1 MSDNPFPGP
10 QPYRA
15 AQRTRFFRE
24 DAARKLANQVMACR
38 VTTVHGPSGAGKSS
52 LLQAAVLPAL
62 EESDRVRVVKIDGW
76 PADVAPLARLMRAMT
91 TEFGLESVPEDE
103 NPAEQF
109 TKVVELSAQQANEQ
123 PILLYLDQFEQLFI
137 TNHADDDMKALLSSL
152 ASLLERRRDEDVHVI
167 LSLRED
173 YLGRLGDWAR
183 ARPELVLQKF
193 RVGPLSVGEMVQAM
207 CRTAKEGESSQEWNA
222 DEIRALMLEVRVPGQ
237 HATDAAEVQAAF
249 GQIVCRALWEAR
261 AAGHMTEVRGANAEA
276 MMHRYLDTTL
286 AGLGAFQARA
296 RELLEQHLIDD
307 EGRRRLLTE
316 QEVQAVLGSGA
327 NDVVAKLE
335 QAAILHAEARQG
347 KRYFELGHDW
357 LAKKVLER
365 RAARKHAQDAAARQ
379 LKWIAAAGV
388 LASIIMGS
396 IGGIAWVQR
405 NAAIVARNEANA
417 NADEAQ
423 RQRDDARRAT
433 MMAGAR
439 ELIASGKPGVAVL
452 VLAETDQP
460 EKARGWEQ
468 LVIDTLSQGI
478 PWRTLRFDDADII
491 RWSPDQQRIAIASN
505 DYAVRIWQVN
515 AGGDPIILKGHTG
528 WIRSIAWSADG
539 QRIVTASDDK
549 TARIWYANGAGESL
563 VFHGHEKD
571 LTCATWSP
579 DGTRIATGS
588 QDLTARIWHADGKG
602 TPIILKGHEEPGGS
616 DGLSIGVGCPQW
628 SNDGSRILTT
638 AYNDSTLRVW
648 NADGSGKSR
657 VFNAQSPAKWSPTAP
672 RIVASDSNV
681 SARVWYAD
689 GSGTPL
695 ELKRDEGGL
704 LWDVEW
710 SPDGKHVVTTS
721 WNESATVWHDIDSA
735 RADGSHMVTTFRG
748 HKDLVRTA
756 RWSPDG
762 QRIVTASS
770 DKTAQVWDAD
780 GTGEPLLLRGHE
792 DFLYFADWS
801 ADGQRIVTAAND
813 KTARIWKSRGSDGFI
828 TLNGRGFNFDL
839 DVDWSP
845 DGKRIVIG
853 SGPNADIWNADG
865 SGKPVML
872 GAPRR
877 VSFVR
882 WSPDNSR
889 VVLVPKGPIWC
900 SNDRCSKTPKINMAA
915 QVWNADGSG
924 TAIQLAAHTDE
935 VTYAAWS
942 PDSTRIVTASK
953 DKTAR
958 IWNADGTGET
968 LTLTGHD
975 QAVLFVVWSPDG
987 RRIVTTSGDTTAR
1000 VWSLVRNA
1008 EPLILKGHSE
1018 RVNYAAWSPDG
1029 KSIATASD
1037 DGTVRVWD
1045 ADSSGQ
1051 PVILEGLRHGVS
1063 SVEWSP
1069 NGTRIIGESGASE
1082 AWVWNADGSGT
1093 PLILRGHTSSLS
1105 AAHWSPNGTQI
1116 LTASYDGTA
1125 RIWNTDGSGESIVL
1139 NGHKRHIKHAA
1150 WSSDGHRVMTASDD
1164 GVVRFWLVGIPL
1176 LQQALR
1182 NATTDCLTPEQRQTY
1197 LLESESDAR
1206 TRYES
1211 CERSYG
1217 RTPSA
1222 NP

>member
-1 MSDNPFPGP
+1 MSENPFPGP

-76 PADVAPLARLMRAMT
+76 PADVAPLIRLIRAMA
-91 TEFGLESVPEDE
+91 TEFGLESVPEEE
-103 NPAEQF
+103 NAAEQF
-109 TKVVELSAQQANEQ
+109 AKVVVLSAQQANDQ

-137 TNHADDDMKALLSSL
+137 TNHADDEMKALLSSL
-152 ASLLERRRDEDVHVI
+152 ASLLERERDEDVHVI

-222 DEIRALMLEVRVPGQ
+222 NEIRELVLEVRVPGQ

-261 AAGHMTEVRGANAEA
+261 AAGHMTEARGANPEA

-286 AGLGAFQARA
+286 AGLGSFQGRA

-347 KRYFELGHDW
+347 NRYFELGHDW

-365 RAARKHAQDAAARQ
+365 RVNRTTKEAATRRT
-379 LKWIAAAGV
+379 LIATTAIAM
-388 LASIIMGS
+388 SISIVMG
-396 IGGIAWVQR
+396 GLLWWALEKR
-405 NAAIVARNEANA
+405 NAAIAAQA
-417 NADEAQ
+417 KADEKAK
-423 RQRDDARRAT
+423 DARRAS
-433 MMAGAR
+433 MMAGVR
-439 ELIASGKPGVAVL
+439 ELLASGKPGLAAM
-452 VLAETDQP
+452 VLAEVDEP

-468 LVIDTLSQGI
+468 LAIDTLSQGI
-478 PWRTLRFDDADII
+478 PWRTLRFDGARII
-491 RWSPDQQRIAIASN
+491 RWSPDRQLIATSSN
-505 DYAVRIWQVN
+505 DYTLRIWH
-515 AGGDPIILKGHTG
+515 ASHSGSPIILNGHLG
-528 WIRSIAWSADG
+528 LIRSIAWSPDG
-539 QRIVTASDDK
+539 QRILTASEDK
-549 TARIWYANGAGESL
+549 TARIWNANGAGESL
-563 VFHGHEKD
+563 VFEGHQKG

-579 DGTRIATGS
+579 NGGRIATGS
-588 QDLTARIWHADGKG
+588 QDLTARIWHVDG
-602 TPIILKGHEEPGGS
+602 TDPPIIFKGHEKPGES
-616 DGLSIGVGCPQW
+616 DGLAIGVGCPQW
-628 SNDGSRILTT
+628 SNDGSRIFTT
-638 AYNDSTLRVW
+638 AYNDSTLRLW
-648 NADGSGKSR
+648 NTDGSGKSK
-657 VFNAQSPAKWSPTAP
+657 VFNARSPAKWSPTAQ
-672 RIVASDSNV
+672 RIVASDSNA
-681 SARVWYAD
+681 SALVWYAD
-689 GSGTPL
+689 GSGKPL
-695 ELKRDEGGL
+695 ELKRDEGG

-710 SPDGKHVVTTS
+710 SPDGKHIVTTS
-721 WNESATVWHDIDSA
+721 WNGTAIVWQYVDSA
-735 RADGSHMVTTFRG
+735 RTDGSRMATTFRG

-770 DKTAQVWDAD
+770 DKTAQVWNAD

-792 DFLYFADWS
+792 DFLHFADWS
-801 ADGQRIVTAAND
+801 ADGQRIVTAAED

-828 TLNGRGFNFDL
+828 TLNGRGFDHAL

-845 DGKRIVIG
+845 DGKRIVVG

-872 GAPRR
+872 GAPGR

-889 VVLVPKGPIWC
+889 VVIVPKGPIWC

-958 IWNADGTGET
+958 IWNADGMGEPLI
-968 LTLTGHD
+968 LTHD
-975 QAVLFVVWSPDG
+975 QAVLFVAWSPDG
-987 RRIVTTSGDTTAR
+987 RRIVTTSDTTAR
-1000 VWSLVRNA
+1000 VWSLVGNA
-1008 EPLILKGHSE
+1008 EPLILNGHSE

-1037 DGTVRVWD
+1037 DGTVRVWN
-1045 ADSSGQ
+1045 ADQGGQ
-1051 PVILEGLRHGVS
+1051 PIILEGLRHGVG

-1069 NGTRIIGESGASE
+1069 NGTRIIGASGASE

-1093 PLILRGHTSSLS
+1093 PLILKGHTSSLS
-1105 AAHWSPNGTQI
+1105 AARWSPNGTQI

-1125 RIWNTDGSGESIVL
+1125 RIWNTDGTGEPIILS
-1139 NGHKRHIKHAA
+1139 GHKRHIMHAA
-1150 WSSDGHRVMTASDD
+1150 WSSDAHRVLTASDD

-1182 NATTDCLTPEQRQTY
+1182 NATTDCLTPVQRQTY
-1197 LLESESDAR
+1197 LLENESDAR
-1206 TRYES
+1206 AAYEK
-1211 CERSYG
+1211 CERSYE
-1217 RTPSA
+1217 RTPLP